1 MRPRTVGGYEPDDN
15 EQNELHELWFMA
27 RGFAF
32 ADKNSAELLAKH
44 GSVRGVQL
52 VWAVDA
58 FMKRHE
64 GEPHVAR
71 KWIYVWCEEYLGR
84 HVPVNP

>member
-1 MRPRTVGGYEPDDN
+1 VRPRNVGGYEPDDA

-32 ADKNSAELLAKH
+32 MDKNAAELIAKH

-52 VWAVDA
+52 AWCVDA

-64 GEPHVAR
+64 GEPHVAH

-84 HVPVNP
+84 HVPVNY